1 VAYTKLIARHD
12 KITIDDVDV
21 SNSFSE
27 FGYTSEHSEEDVS
40 GFSVS
45 GIDETLPGSTAQ
57 SFTGTAFYTEELALI
72 VEPLHRART
81 VCSIAWQPNGLL
93 DATREIFYGECTIN
107 QFGPAN
113 TRGSVS
119 TMPFSARP
127 ADENGIRV
135 SNWT

>member
-1 VAYTKLIARHD
+1 MAYTKLIARHD
-12 KITIDDVDV
+12 KITIDGTDV

-27 FGYTSEHSEEDVS
+27 FGYSSEHSEEDVS

-45 GIDETLPGSTAQ
+45 GNDEVLPGRTAQ
-57 SFTGTAFYTEELALI
+57 GFSGTAFYTEELGAI
-72 VEPLHRART
+72 VEPLHRNRT
-81 VCSIAWQPNGLL
+81 VCTIAWQPNGLI
-93 DATREIFYGECTIN
+93 DATREIYTGECTIN

-119 TMPFSARP
+119 TMPFAARA
-127 ADENGIRV
+127 ADETGITV